1 MTIEQYVNKYNISY
15 RELARRLEIS
25 APFLIDLKNGRRKTI
40 SEKVGD
46 KFKKV
51 APEIDIIKEQKIVYK
66 IKGEWINGNK
76 SWKFC

>member
-66 IKGEWINGNK
+66 IKGE
-76 SWKFC
+76 